1 MRTVLFIQL
10 ETKKSVPLADV
21 DSSVDSSGVSS
32 EESTLPAL
40 IGRGGDSSSEDSSK
54 DTHVG
59 LPSHG
64 WDLETYESFCPES
77 SYIFTLPT

>member
-21 DSSVDSSGVSS
+21 DSSVDGSSGVSS

-40 IGRGGDSSSEDSSK
+40 IGEGGYPSSEDISR
-54 DTHVG
+54 DTYGG
-59 LPSHG
+59 LPFHG
-64 WDLETYESFCPES
+64 WDLETYERFFVRKVYSH
-77 SYIFTLPT
+77 